1 MFLDGDK
8 YFEIAECAAFWI
20 FSPAKVPFGIDSI
33 NMLGCLSQLIKPLL
47 PIRDIE
53 IVKRPQIESFYPASA
68 DEHTGVTVA
77 ATGALL

>member
-20 FSPAKVPFGIDSI
+20 FSPAKVPFGMDSI
-33 NMLGCLSQLIKPLL
+33 NVSGCLKLINPLL

-53 IVKRPQIESFYPASA
+53 IVKRPQIETFYPASA

-77 ATGALL
+77 ATGALM